1 MESQYIYWI
10 VALAILAIVALAVII
25 RYRKAK
31 VSIRAP
37 GVGLDA
43 EGETG
48 PEQPPQPAPQAK
60 APLATTTIG
69 GSVRDSTVMT
79 DAGGGGQ
86 AATDVKGDVE
96 ESDILTEA

>member
-10 VALAILAIVALAVII
+10 VALVILAVVALAVVI

-37 GVGLDA
+37 GVGFEA

-48 PEQPPQPAPQAK
+48 PEQLQPAPQAK
-60 APLATTTIG
+60 APSAMTTIG
-69 GSVRDSTVMT
+69 GSVRKSTVMT

-86 AATDVKGDVE
+86 AATDVGEDVE

>member
-10 VALAILAIVALAVII
+10 VALVILAIVALAVIL
-25 RYRKAK
+25 RYGKAK
-31 VSIRAP
+31 ISVRAP
-37 GVGLDA
+37 GVGFDA

-48 PEQPPQPAPQAK
+48 PEQPQSAPQAK
-60 APLATTTIG
+60 PPSATTTIG
-69 GSVRDSTVMT
+69 GSVRKSTVMT

-86 AATDVKGDVE
+86 AATDVGRDVE